1 MHRNFVV
8 ALLLIGGIALV
19 TPTARAQ
26 NSTDTPGMSL
36 HPVTSAGE
44 IGSATSWAPSSQTLW
59 QALGIVLQQNLPAGL
74 WQRLSLEPVRTAAP
88 RTVPVYVAPRRTSVK
103 LGGLIRS

>member
-8 ALLLIGGIALV
+8 ALLLVGGMALV
-19 TPTARAQ
+19 TPAARAQ
-26 NSTDTPGMSL
+26 SSTDVPGMSL

-44 IGSATSWAPSSQTLW
+44 IGAATSWAPSSQTLW
-59 QALGIVLQQNLPAGL
+59 QAFGIVLQQHLPAGL
-74 WQRLSLEPVRTAAP
+74 WQRLSFEPGRSAAP
-88 RTVPVYVAPRRTSVK
+88 RSLPVYMAPRRTSVK